1 MRKLIS
7 AVVAAGAVTATLA
20 LGATGAL
27 ASKTPTAVRNATNAC
42 GSACV
47 DVHFLVPG
55 RHALLTSKSGYSY
68 AGNLVRL
75 TQGSNGAAKQDFSRV
90 DLSTVAP
97 LYCTSTGQAQA
108 GSVFTPRQC
117 ALLDNAGLLSATTFQ
132 LAYNPDKGGPETLC
146 VGSESALPESG
157 AKARL
162 EPCGLSAAT
171 VLIEA
176 SSLPVGTTT
185 AGSHWLISGG
195 SDNFSNPL
203 VLTSNGTY
211 PSTLTW
217 QTVVVN
223 GGRGEDT
230 QEVRLT
236 AGPFTV

>member
-1 MRKLIS
+1 VRKLIF
-7 AVVAAGAVTATLA
+7 AAMAAGAVSASLA

-27 ASKTPTAVRNATNAC
+27 AAGKPTAIKNATNAC

-55 RHALLTSKSGYSY
+55 RHALVTSRSGYAF

-75 TQGSNGAAKQDFSRV
+75 TQGSNGAAKQDFRRV
-90 DLSTVAP
+90 SLSTVAP
-97 LYCTSTGQAQA
+97 LYCTPSGQAEP
-108 GSVFTPRQC
+108 GSVFTPNQC
-117 ALLDNAGLLSATTFQ
+117 ALLDNAGLLGATTFQ
-132 LAYNPDKGGPETLC
+132 LAYDPYGGGPETLC
-146 VGSESALPESG
+146 VGSESALPQSG

-171 VLIEA
+171 VLIET
-176 SSLPVGTTT
+176 SSLPTGKTT

-195 SDNFSNPL
+195 SNNFSNPL
-203 VLTSNGTY
+203 VLTSTGTY
-211 PSTLTW
+211 PSNLYW
-217 QTVVVN
+217 ETVVVN
-223 GGRGEDT
+223 GSKGQDT

>member
-1 MRKLIS
+1 VRKLIF
-7 AVVAAGAVTATLA
+7 AAMAAGAVSASLA

-27 ASKTPTAVRNATNAC
+27 ASGRPAAIRNATNAC

-47 DVHFLVPG
+47 DIHFLVPG
-55 RHALLTSKSGYSY
+55 KHALVTSKSGYDY

-75 TQGSNGAAKQDFSRV
+75 TEGSNGAAKQDFTRV

-97 LYCTSTGQAQA
+97 LYCTASGQAEP

-117 ALLDNAGLLSATTFQ
+117 ALLDNAGLLGATTFQ
-132 LAYNPDKGGPETLC
+132 LAFNPYGGGPETLC
-146 VGSESALPESG
+146 VGSQSALPQSG

-162 EPCGLSAAT
+162 EPCGLSGAT
-171 VLIEA
+171 VLIET
-176 SSLPVGTTT
+176 SKLPTGTAT

-203 VLTSNGTY
+203 VLTSTGAY
-211 PSTLTW
+211 PSNLYW
-217 QTVVVN
+217 ETVVVN
-223 GGRGEDT
+223 GGKGQDT